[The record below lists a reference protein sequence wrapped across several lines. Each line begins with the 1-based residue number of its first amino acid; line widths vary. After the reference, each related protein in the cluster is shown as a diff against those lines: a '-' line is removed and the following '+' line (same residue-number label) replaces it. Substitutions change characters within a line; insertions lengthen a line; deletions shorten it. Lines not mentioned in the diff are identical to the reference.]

1 MQPTTVLH
9 DQLPNLS
16 TLLLLTTHL
25 SSVHA
30 NTEKAIFLAPSALS
44 VPLSH
49 PTLSDLHLPSLTPDH
64 HTLRKHI
71 RAEFPTADAQKGVSS
86 WYLLD
91 GLKEGQ
97 RYEVRVCWA
106 ATDPTSFQL
115 ETYDLPTV
123 FGTSE
128 LITSLAQYS
137 ETHQPLFNDLSD
149 STSQNQDSD
158 ARHKHKD
165 ATSSTLFL
173 QIYAAADYYTM
184 NQTLMENVP
193 PVLID
198 IILDPYI
205 FNLLPQS
212 LVPTI
217 AYIIL
222 LAIGSWYISRYV
234 MAWICKI
241 GTEELNHE
249 KKDL

>member
-1 MQPTTVLH
+1 MQPTTLLH
-9 DQLPNLS
+9 HNLPNLL

-25 SSVHA
+25 SPVHA
-30 NTEKAIFLAPSALS
+30 NTEKAIFLAPYALS
-44 VPLSH
+44 IPLSH

-64 HTLRKHI
+64 HTLRTHI
-71 RAEFPTADAQKGVSS
+71 RAEFPTPDAQYGISS

-115 ETYDLPTV
+115 QTYDLPTV
-123 FGTSE
+123 FETSE

-137 ETHQPLFNDLSD
+137 ETHQPLFNDLPD
-149 STSQNQDSD
+149 PTSQIQDPDS
-158 ARHKHKD
+158 RHKHKD
-165 ATSSTLFL
+165 ATSSALFL

-222 LAIGSWYISRYV
+222 LAVGSWYLSRYV
-234 MAWICKI
+234 MTWICII
-241 GTEELNHE
+241 GTEDLNYQ
-249 KKDL
+249 KKVL

>member
-1 MQPTTVLH
+1 MQPT
-9 DQLPNLS
+9 NLL
-16 TLLLLTTHL
+16 TLLLLTTQP
-25 SSVHA
+25 SPVKA

-44 VPLSH
+44 IPLSH

-64 HTLRKHI
+64 HTLRTHI
-71 RAEFPTADAQKGVSS
+71 HAEFPTADARYGVSS

-91 GLKEGQ
+91 ELKEGQ
-97 RYEVRVCWA
+97 RYEVR
-106 ATDPTSFQL
+106 DPTSFHLQ
-115 ETYDLPTV
+115 TYDLPTV
-123 FGTSE
+123 FETSE

-149 STSQNQDSD
+149 PTSQIQDSES
-158 ARHKHKD
+158 RHKHKD

-205 FNLLPQS
+205 FNLLPQP

-222 LAIGSWYISRYV
+222 LAIGSWCISRYV
-234 MAWICKI
+234 MIWICKV

-249 KKDL
+249 KKES